1 MQDTLFNPASVWL
14 VLILAAL
21 SVGMGLSSRRR
32 TRARHTPL
40 QGRMGRTTLSR
51 FAEPLPGDLDLIAQ
65 IGENRQPRQSAGTKV
80 LHTTPGL
87 RAISLGISALVLF
100 FLMSGAFVPQGL
112 SPDNAAI
119 LWLVVAVLAMGVV
132 DVLTYEL
139 QYDRHGMVLT
149 RFMYWRRSYDWV
161 HLMGIDDDQH
171 YQYVLAFSKGGRV
184 KVMKHLVGMPE
195 FLTLV
200 AKTLDRNETPHAG
213 TARG

>member
-1 MQDTLFNPASVWL
+1 VQDTLFTTLSIWPALALAVGSV
-14 VLILAAL
+14 VL
-21 SVGMGLSSRRR
+21 GLIGRRR
-32 TRARHTPL
+32 TRQRHAPL
-40 QGRMGRTTLSR
+40 AGRMGRTTLGR

-65 IGENRQPRQSAGTKV
+65 IGEGRRPQQSAGAQV
-80 LHTTPGL
+80 LRTTLGL
-87 RAISLGISALVLF
+87 RAISLGLSGLVLF
-100 FLMSGAFVPQGL
+100 YLLSGAFVPQGV
-112 SPDNAAI
+112 SPESDAI
-119 LWLVVAVLAMGVV
+119 LWLSVAVLGIGVM

-149 RFMYWRRSYDWV
+149 RFIYWRRSYDWV

-200 AKTLDRNETPHAG
+200 AKTLDRNDTPHAG